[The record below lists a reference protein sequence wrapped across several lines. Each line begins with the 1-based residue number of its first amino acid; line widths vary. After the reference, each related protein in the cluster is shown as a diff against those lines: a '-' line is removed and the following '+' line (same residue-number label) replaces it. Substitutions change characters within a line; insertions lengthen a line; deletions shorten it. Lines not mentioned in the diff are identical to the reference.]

1 MNLHLYKVFGFDPDE
16 EPNGWDTI
24 ESVRVMTEQ
33 DLRKEFLWAY
43 NNGHIAS
50 DIIGDYMRNPDYK
63 KENWDDIGNLRVG
76 TMIDIMNDLINY
88 NAPYCYYIDE
98 TDVDVDIPRKMY
110 ELLGEI
116 QSICI
121 GADSPDANTLG
132 DQDPAKELQ
141 NCRAD
146 LSAISNITEQLQ
158 LMIGE

>member
-1 MNLHLYKVFGFDPDE
+1 MNLHLYKV
-16 EPNGWDTI
+16 
-24 ESVRVMTEQ
+24 
-33 DLRKEFLWAY
+33 LKL
-43 NNGHIAS
+43 
-50 DIIGDYMRNPDYK
+50 
-63 KENWDDIGNLRVG
+63 DDIGNSDDLEKTQVMTEKDLRAEFYFALAHMPQQMFDDYKQDPDYSSEDWEHPESNLKIG
-76 TMIDIMNDLINY
+76 TIIDMMNDICNY
-88 NAPYCYYIDE
+88 KSGTGYYILE
-98 TDVDVDIPRKMY
+98 TDVDVDIPSKMY

-146 LSAISNITEQLQ
+146 ISAISNITEQLQ